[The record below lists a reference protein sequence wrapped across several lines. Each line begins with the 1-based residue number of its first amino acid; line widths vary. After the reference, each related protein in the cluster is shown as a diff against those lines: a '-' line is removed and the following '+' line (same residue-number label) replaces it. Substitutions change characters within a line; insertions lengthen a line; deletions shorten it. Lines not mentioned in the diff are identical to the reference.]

1 MLQSLFL
8 KISICTYFVINMC
21 ALFSQKKS
29 PHLLQKNTFLKKTCF
44 SRKLQGGTG
53 LQGVSSNLNIK
64 LWGLK
69 DQSLNELIT
78 DVFVE
83 QPMASPGFANHHQL
97 WQWLSVASGSSS
109 EEHPWECFFWY
120 RALHCDIILTLD
132 WADLPQAL
140 IFHCV

>member
-1 MLQSLFL
+1 MLKSLFL
-8 KISICTYFVINMC
+8 KISIYTYFAINMC
-21 ALFSQKKS
+21 ALYSQKKIPTFS
-29 PHLLQKNTFLKKTCF
+29 PEKRFFLRKHDF

-109 EEHPWECFFWY
+109 EEHPWECFFGIEP
-120 RALHCDIILTLD
+120 CIVILS
-132 WADLPQAL
+132 
-140 IFHCV
+140 